1 MIHVRDFHAHDSE
14 NQKKN
19 VMAILNQLDVYPNSP
34 SGPVM
39 IEVLNKIDKVTIS
52 NRLNIINKKKKVHIS
67 AKTGQGIDLLK
78 KTIEKLLIS
87 V

>member
-1 MIHVRDFHAHDSE
+1 M
-14 NQKKN
+14 QMTQKTKKN

-34 SGPVM
+34 NGPVM

-52 NRLNIINKKKKVHIS
+52 NRLNIINQKKKVYIS

-87 V
+87 FKYNN